1 MKPDERSE
9 IVILGA
15 SYFARE
21 VYSVVQDCI
30 DNGALW
36 NFKGFLDDRPNI
48 LDDFPHSGDMLG
60 SVEHYIPEKNDLII
74 PALGNPLIREKYV
87 LLAKSNG
94 CQFGTV
100 IHPSAQIG
108 KNVKIG
114 TGCVIMQN
122 VVMTAGLTVGD
133 FVNVGVQTILSH
145 GNRIGSFSQFA
156 NLCSITGEVT
166 IGRSV
171 ECGCGVTVIPHV
183 TVGDYAQLCSG
194 SVVLKDVKPYE
205 KVIGNPARAIGYTQ
219 ERQ

>member
-1 MKPDERSE
+1 MKSNTQKD

-21 VYSVVQDCI
+21 VYSVVLDCI
-30 DNGALW
+30 QGGEPL
-36 NFKGFLDDRPNI
+36 NFKGFLDDRLNI
-48 LDDFPHSGDMLG
+48 LNDFPHGGEMLG
-60 SVEHYIPEKNDLII
+60 AVESYIPKENDLII
-74 PALGNPLIREKYV
+74 PALGNPLVREKYV
-87 LLAKSNG
+87 MIAKENG
-94 CQFGTV
+94 CRFGTL

-108 KNVKIG
+108 ANVTIG
-114 TGCVIMQN
+114 TGCVVMQN
-122 VVMTAGLTVGD
+122 VVMTAGLVVGD

-145 GNRIGSFSQFA
+145 GNRIGEFSQFA

-171 ECGCGVTVIPHV
+171 ECGCGVTVVPHV

-194 SVVLKDVKPYE
+194 SVVLKNVKPYE

-219 ERQ
+219 ERK